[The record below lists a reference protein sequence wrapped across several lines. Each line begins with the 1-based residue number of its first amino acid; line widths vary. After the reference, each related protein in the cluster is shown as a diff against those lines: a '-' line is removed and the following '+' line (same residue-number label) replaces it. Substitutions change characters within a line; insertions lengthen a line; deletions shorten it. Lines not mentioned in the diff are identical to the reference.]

1 MDKINQSEVNVTL
14 NNKLNL
20 TCNVE
25 SYPPAMVHWEVDG
38 EQVSNVAL
46 VMVDASVRGAIDTY
60 TCVAV
65 NEVNGTNRSAS
76 KSIDVIIQGKI
87 LYVLLKALLP
97 VCMKCI
103 LSYKQSGSVLSV
115 LLYFTLI

>member
-20 TCNVE
+20 TCNVD
-25 SYPPAMVHWEVDG
+25 SYPPAMVHWVANG
-38 EQVSNVAL
+38 EQVSNDTL
-46 VMVDASVRGAIDTY
+46 VIVDTSVCGAIDTY

-76 KSIDVIIQGKI
+76 NSINVIIQGKI
-87 LYVLLKALLP
+87 Y
-97 VCMKCI
+97 
-103 LSYKQSGSVLSV
+103 S
-115 LLYFTLI
+115 